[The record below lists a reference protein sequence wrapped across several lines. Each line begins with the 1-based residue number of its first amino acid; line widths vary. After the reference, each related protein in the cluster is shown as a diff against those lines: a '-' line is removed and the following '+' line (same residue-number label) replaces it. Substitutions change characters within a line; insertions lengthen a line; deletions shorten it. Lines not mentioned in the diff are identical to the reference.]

1 MIHIMH
7 MLHNFS
13 STGGTARK
21 LLYLVK
27 HSDRDRIRHSFLS
40 MKSGDLVSAIERAG
54 GRVVVI
60 NSESPV
66 TVTRAALRL
75 IKKLQP
81 DVVGTHFTRAFICGK
96 SAARLLGLPVVHHEH
111 YPASLDR
118 SDQSAGKLLSCALRK
133 AWLPQVEAII
143 CNSMYTAAAVTEM
156 FGIDKRLLRV
166 VYNPVERRLGASVSQ
181 SKQQLRIADKQGVTI
196 GHVGGMAWWRDQA
209 TLITAISIL
218 RERGWNAR
226 LIVVG
231 DGAMRASLEAL
242 TARLGIQHCVEFA
255 GYQTDLTEF
264 YRNIDIYSNP
274 SLAEGF
280 GIAVVEAMLEGK
292 PVVLANAGAHPELIA
307 DDRTGVLYA
316 ASNAESLADCLVQLL
331 NDRDYMARLANAG
344 RDHAQQ
350 AFAPHRYAESYQ
362 TIIEDVLS
370 AAGAKH
376 SSRYLQSDRHD
387 EYRNHK

>member
-1 MIHIMH
+1 MIHVMH

-40 MKSGDLVSAIERAG
+40 MKSGDLVGAIERAG

-60 NSESPV
+60 NSEAPV
-66 TVTRAALRL
+66 TVTRAALQL

-81 DVVGTHFTRAFICGK
+81 DVVGTHFTRAFICGR
-96 SAARLLGLPVVHHEH
+96 SAARLRGLPVVHHEH

-118 SDQSAGKLLSCALRK
+118 SDQSAGKLLSWVLRK
-133 AWLPQVEAII
+133 AWLPHVEAVI
-143 CNSMYTAAAVTEM
+143 CNSIYTAAAVTEM
-156 FGIDKRLLRV
+156 FGIDKHLLRV
-166 VYNPVERRLGASVSQ
+166 VYNPVERRLDPNACRP
-181 SKQQLRIADKQGVTI
+181 KQQLQVTDKQTVTI
-196 GHVGGMAWWRDQA
+196 GHVGGMAYWRDQA
-209 TLITAISIL
+209 TLITAINIL
-218 RERGWNAR
+218 RERGWKAR

-264 YRNIDIYSNP
+264 YRDIDIYSNP
-274 SLAEGF
+274 SIAEGF

-292 PVVLANAGAHPELIA
+292 PVVLANAGAHPELIT
-307 DDRTGVLYA
+307 DGRTGVLYPA
-316 ASNAESLADCLVQLL
+316 GNAQSLANCLVQLL
-331 NDRDYMARLANAG
+331 NDRDYMAKLANAG
-344 RDHAQQ
+344 RDHAEQ

-370 AAGAKH
+370 PARANVLAPQ
-376 SSRYLQSDRHD
+376 SS
-387 EYRNHK
+387 E